1 MSRTDPP
8 IARHFRQILMW
19 PLRLMPLRS
28 GDQVQRH
35 PQALAAITDGNPWR
49 EQRDE
54 FTGSPVDFHERHY
67 REFVTFLPVT
77 GSCWASLRSP
87 QPTQV
92 PRPQSRECARDQ
104 PPRKSITR
112 RLG

>member
-1 MSRTDPP
+1 
-8 IARHFRQILMW
+8 
-19 PLRLMPLRS
+19 MPLRS

-54 FTGSPVDFHERHY
+54 FTGSPADFHERHY

-87 QPTQV
+87 QPTASLTIASFLMRVLGIAALTPTYAGAATSQ
-92 PRPQSRECARDQ
+92 PRMRAR
-104 PPRKSITR
+104 PTTR
-112 RLG
+112 QMHHP